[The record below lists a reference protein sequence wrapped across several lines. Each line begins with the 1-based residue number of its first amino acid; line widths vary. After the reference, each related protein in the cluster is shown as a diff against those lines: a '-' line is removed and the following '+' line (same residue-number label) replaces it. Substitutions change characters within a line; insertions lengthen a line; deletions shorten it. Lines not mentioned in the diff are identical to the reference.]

1 MKVGIVTFNS
11 AHNYGAVLQ
20 AWALQEFLSLEG
32 HTVEVINYR
41 LPAIDNVYR
50 LFKPESPYDKPKKN
64 AKHQKKQLQDVKKR
78 APKKVL
84 AFERFE
90 QFIEKRLN
98 TTKVYTSFAELSEAK
113 HSYDALI
120 TGSDQVWN
128 TGLTGGVN
136 PAYLLD
142 FGPEEARRISYAVS
156 RGDKP
161 LSDQDRV
168 YFERKLAGFDFIS
181 VREENVAEEIGKL
194 TDLEVSV
201 TADPTFLLERAQFDT
216 IRKKYDIPQSYIYV
230 HNVHLTRVDERLC
243 SVAEELSRRTGL
255 PVVANRK
262 NQFEYSNELEDVSDI
277 GPREFLDV
285 IANAEYV
292 VTNSFHATAFA
303 LIYHRNFITIPALR
317 NPERM
322 QKLLERLQV
331 KNHLIA
337 SAEELPED
345 LATLAIDY
353 EAVEGLK
360 TEYAKTSKQFLRE
373 ALRADYS
380 KDKKYQREHSYL
392 RSAIPPACYA
402 CAACA
407 MACGTA
413 CIRMEKDAEGFLYPV
428 RTNAECRDNKEC
440 EKRCVERF
448 NSIDTGES
456 IRMYAAEIYIADPVH
471 NGFRASI
478 LEPFC
483 NTVLAQGGVV
493 VAKVS
498 KNQLMP
504 KYRILR
510 TAEELLLLYM
520 GCLTEGDVRE
530 GVTRCKEALAEGK
543 TVLFVGSPCEIAAI
557 RREITDVAKGKLLT
571 LSTNCRGITSERV
584 MQKYI
589 DFLEQKYESK
599 LEELS
604 FENRIKGFVR
614 PYVYA
619 AFENKEI
626 SLEAAPKHTFYKAF
640 TKGRLSRPSCYSCIY
655 KSAIAKGTDIV
666 LISNRDKEAEYLE
679 EQTEALIGINSE
691 AGQRLLQAVKEK
703 FAPVYAENGERVPQ
717 LSIAVKESEL
727 TIEQKRATPYKLSP
741 NREDVMGELEHL
753 NPDEWMAVVAKKK
766 K

>member
-32 HTVEVINYR
+32 HAVDVINYR
-41 LPAIDNVYR
+41 LPAIDDVYR

-64 AKHQKKQLQDVKKR
+64 AKHQKKQLQEVKNR
-78 APKKVL
+78 EPEKVL

-90 QFIEKRLN
+90 QFIEKKLH
-98 TTKVYTSFAELSEAK
+98 TTKPYTSFAELSEEKFA
-113 HSYDALI
+113 YDALI

-142 FGPEEARRISYAVS
+142 FGSEEARRISYAVS

-161 LSDQDRV
+161 LSDQDRL
-168 YFERKLAGFDFIS
+168 YFERKLAGFDFVS

-201 TADPTFLLERAQFDT
+201 TADPTFLLEREHFDT
-216 IRKKYDIPQSYIYV
+216 IRKKYDIPQPYIYV

-243 SVAEELSRRTGL
+243 SVAEELSKRTGL
-255 PVVANRK
+255 PIVANRK
-262 NQFEYSNELEDVSDI
+262 NQFEYSDELEDVSDI

-337 SAEELPED
+337 AVEELPED

-353 EAVEGLK
+353 EALEGLK
-360 TEYAKTSKQFLRE
+360 AEYVKASKQFLRE
-373 ALRADYS
+373 ALRADYR
-380 KDKKYQREHSYL
+380 KDIKHQREHSYL
-392 RSAIPPACYA
+392 RSSLPPACYA

-407 MACGTA
+407 TACGTE

-428 RTNAECRDNKEC
+428 RANAECGDDKEC

-448 NSIDTGES
+448 NSIDTGENV
-456 IRMYAAEIYIADPVH
+456 RMYAAELYIADPVH

-483 NTVLAQGGVV
+483 NTILAQGGVV

-498 KNQLMP
+498 KNQLQP
-504 KYRILR
+504 EYRILR
-510 TAEELLLLYM
+510 TAEDLLLLYM
-520 GCLTEGDVRE
+520 GCLTEGDIRE
-530 GVTRCKEALAEGK
+530 GIARCEEALTEGK
-543 TVLFVGSPCEIAAI
+543 PVLFIGSPCEIASV
-557 RREITDVAKGKLLT
+557 RREITDTTKGELLT
-571 LSTNCRGITSERV
+571 ISTNCRGVTSERV

-589 DFLEQKYESK
+589 EFLEQKFESK
-599 LEELS
+599 LLELS

-619 AFENKEI
+619 AFENKEVSI
-626 SLEAAPKHTFYKAF
+626 EATPKHAFYKAF

-655 KSAIAKGTDIV
+655 KSALAKGTDIV
-666 LISNRDKEAEYLE
+666 LISNRSEEAEYLE
-679 EQTEALIGINSE
+679 EQTELLIGVNSE
-691 AGQRLLQAVKEK
+691 AGQRLLQTVKEN
-703 FAPVYAENGERVPQ
+703 FAPIYDENGERVPQ
-717 LSIAVKESEL
+717 LSISVKESEL
-727 TIEQKRATPYKLSP
+727 TVEQKRAIPYNVSP
-741 NREDVMGELEHL
+741 KREGVMGSLERL
-753 NPDEWMAVVAKKK
+753 SPDEWMAVVTKK
-766 K
+766 

>member
-32 HTVEVINYR
+32 HAVDVINYR
-41 LPAIDNVYR
+41 LPAIDDVYR

-64 AKHQKKQLQDVKKR
+64 AKHQKKQLQAVKR
-78 APKKVL
+78 QEPEKVL
-84 AFERFE
+84 AYERFE
-90 QFIEKRLN
+90 QFIEKKLH
-98 TTKVYTSFAELSEAK
+98 TTKAYTSFAELSEAK
-113 HSYDALI
+113 FSYDALI

-161 LSDQDRV
+161 LSDQDRL
-168 YFERKLAGFDFIS
+168 YFERKLAGFDFVS

-201 TADPTFLLERAQFDT
+201 TADPTFLLERAHFDT
-216 IRKKYDIPQSYIYV
+216 IRKKYDIPQPYIYV
-230 HNVHLTRVDERLC
+230 HNVHLTRVDQRLC
-243 SVAEELSRRTGL
+243 TVAEELSRRTGL
-255 PVVANRK
+255 PIVSNRK
-262 NQFEYSNELEDVSDI
+262 KQFEYSDELEDASDI

-331 KNHLIA
+331 KHHLIET
-337 SAEELPED
+337 AEELPED
-345 LATLAIDY
+345 LTTLAIDY
-353 EAVEGLK
+353 EALEKLK
-360 TEYAKTSKQFLRE
+360 AEYAKTSKQFLRD
-373 ALRADYS
+373 ALRDDYR
-380 KDKKYQREHSYL
+380 KDKKHQRENSYL
-392 RSAIPPACYA
+392 RSALPPACYA
-402 CAACA
+402 CAACTT
-407 MACGTA
+407 ACGQD

-428 RTNAECRDNKEC
+428 QEKQECGERKEC
-440 EKRCVERF
+440 EKHCAERF
-448 NSIDTGES
+448 NSVDGGENV
-456 IRMYAAEIYIADPVH
+456 RMYAAELYIADPVH

-483 NTVLAQGGVV
+483 NTILAQGGVV

-498 KNQLMP
+498 KNQLQP
-504 KYRILR
+504 EYRILR
-510 TAEELLLLYM
+510 TAEDLLLLYM
-520 GCLTEGDVRE
+520 GCLAEGDIRE
-530 GVTRCKEALAEGK
+530 GIARCKQAIAEK
-543 TVLFVGSPCEIAAI
+543 QPVLFVGNPCEIAAV
-557 RREITDVAKGKLLT
+557 RRELANASDALLT
-571 LSTNCRGITSERV
+571 LSNNCRGVTSERV
-584 MQKYI
+584 MRRYV
-589 DFLEQKYESK
+589 DFLEQKFESK

-619 AFENKEI
+619 AFENKEVSI
-626 SLEAAPKHTFYKAF
+626 EPATKHTFYNAF

-655 KSAIAKGTDIV
+655 KSALAKGTDIV
-666 LISNRDKEAEYLE
+666 LISNRDTEAEYLD
-679 EQTEALIGINSE
+679 EQTELLVGVNSE

-703 FAPVYAENGERVPQ
+703 FAPVYDVNGERVPQ
-717 LSIAVKESEL
+717 LSIAVKESEQ
-727 TIEQKRATPYKLSP
+727 TIAQKRATSYTLSP
-741 NREDVMGELEHL
+741 KREDVMGAMERLS
-753 NPDEWMAVVAKKK
+753 PDEWMAVVAKK
-766 K
+766 